1 MNPLKDQLVA
11 VKMTVWEKSV
21 FTRRANAKGQ
31 TLSQLLRS
39 YAYLPYPVEPQHHQE
54 QPTSMQEASS

>member
-1 MNPLKDQLVA
+1 MNQLKDQLVA

-31 TLSQLLRS
+31 TLSQYVRGF
-39 YAYLPYPVEPQHHQE
+39 AYLSPDELMEPAETIKTKAQK
-54 QPTSMQEASS
+54 